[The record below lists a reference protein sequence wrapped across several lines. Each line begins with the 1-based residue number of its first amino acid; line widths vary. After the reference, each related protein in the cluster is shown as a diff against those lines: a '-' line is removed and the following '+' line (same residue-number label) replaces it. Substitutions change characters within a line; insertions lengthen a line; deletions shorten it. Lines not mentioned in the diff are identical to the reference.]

1 MEDFEPR
8 IVGFTC
14 RWCAYQAA
22 DTAGTSRKKYP
33 PNIGFIRVQCTGRVS
48 PSLILKAFARG
59 ADGVLVAGCH
69 PGECHYERGNLYAR
83 RRVTE
88 LKPFLE
94 AIGLGGDR
102 LRLEWIGA
110 SDVSKVPKTVKSF
123 TETVKKL
130 GPSPLREHT

>member
-1 MEDFEPR
+1 MENFEPR
-8 IVGFTC
+8 IVGFAC
-14 RWCAYQAA
+14 RWCAYTAA

-33 PNIGFIRVQCTGRVS
+33 PNVTFIRAQCTGRIS

-83 RRVTE
+83 RRITE

-94 AIGLGGDR
+94 AIGIGKDR

-110 SDVSKVPKTVKSF
+110 SDTPKVPKTVKSF
-123 TETVKKL
+123 TETIREL
-130 GPSPLREHT
+130 GPSPLRNHQ